1 MALDI
6 DPPDRVPSEAE
17 IQDLERQLGFRL
29 PDRFRALLPQLNGAV
44 AEPNVIE
51 GPRDEDYAINRF
63 EKIEDIVDSKNAIDS
78 VRPSD
83 LSLVPFARD
92 DCGDW
97 FCVVAA
103 DGAETGAVY
112 FVDHEIAGNEAFSKV
127 AASLDELIENA
138 EPYVDTDEGGSTG
151 IVVYAEPGFLEFCKE
166 QERER
171 QKKQKE
177 RMEGMNSPGFR
188 GSSSPVRPPSAN
200 SSVQASAVNGTSPR
214 QGGSRLR
221 MELP

>member
-44 AEPNVIE
+44 AEPNVIK
-51 GPRDEDYAINRF
+51 GPGDEDYAINRF

-83 LSLVPFARD
+83 LLLVPFARD
-92 DCGDW
+92 GLGNW

-103 DGAETGAVY
+103 DGPEKGVVY
-112 FVDHEIAGNEAFSKV
+112 FVDHEIAGDEAFSKI
-127 AASLDELIENA
+127 AASLDELIECA
-138 EPYVDTDEGGSTG
+138 EPYVDTDESESTG
-151 IVVYAEPGFLEFCKE
+151 IVTYAEPGFLEFCKE

-171 QKKQKE
+171 QKKRQE
-177 RMEGMNSPGFR
+177 RKGGKKD
-188 GSSSPVRPPSAN
+188 GS
-200 SSVQASAVNGTSPR
+200 
-214 QGGSRLR
+214 
-221 MELP
+221 